1 MNDTILFASIFAGVA
16 GLLIGFAAFHIYRGV
31 KASLTTAQIG
41 SVYNFEYVQPVTG
54 DAERY
59 MVKVLGVS
67 KFSDDWIATLNGT
80 SRYRRND
87 PAFERS
93 NNLITAQ
100 TFDGKIRN
108 FYAER
113 TRNVRRPLLG
123 SFILN
128 TGLAKMFL

>member
-1 MNDTILFASIFAGVA
+1 MNDTILFGLIFAGVA
-16 GLLIGFAAFHIYRGV
+16 SCVVSFVGFHIYRGLHD
-31 KASLTTAQIG
+31 SLTNAQIG
-41 SVYNFEYVQPVTG
+41 SVYHFEYVQPVTG

-59 MVKVLGVS
+59 MARVIGVS
-67 KFSDDWIATLNGT
+67 RFTDDWIARLNRT

>member
-1 MNDTILFASIFAGVA
+1 MNDTILFGLIFAGVA
-16 GLLIGFAAFHIYRGV
+16 ACVVSFVGFHIYRGLHD
-31 KASLTTAQIG
+31 SLTNAQIG
-41 SVYNFEYVQPVTG
+41 SVYHFEYVQPVTG

-59 MVKVLGVS
+59 MARVIGVS
-67 KFSDDWIATLNGT
+67 RFTDDWIARLNRT